1 MGQPGEIEEGLER
14 ALESPVGVPEG
25 LDVYEH
31 AEHLIG
37 EEQALLSVPHGER
50 AEHQHRR
57 LGEVSAQ
64 LDRLEARLHERARWK
79 QDLPPDAHA
88 AGH

>member
-1 MGQPGEIEEGLER
+1 MGQPGEIEEGLEK
-14 ALESPVGVPEG
+14 AFESPVGVPEG

-31 AEHLIG
+31 AENLIG

-50 AEHQHRR
+50 AEHQHHR
-57 LGEVSAQ
+57 LGQISAE

-79 QDLPPDAHA
+79 RDLPPDAHA
-88 AGH
+88 PGR

>member
-1 MGQPGEIEEGLER
+1 MGQPGGIEEGLEK

-37 EEQALLSVPHGER
+37 QEQELSNVPHGER
-50 AEHQHRR
+50 SEHQHRR
-57 LGEVSAQ
+57 LGEISAE
-64 LDRLEARLHERARWK
+64 LDRLEARLHQRARWK
-79 QDLPPDAHA
+79 RDRPPDARA
-88 AGH
+88 AGP